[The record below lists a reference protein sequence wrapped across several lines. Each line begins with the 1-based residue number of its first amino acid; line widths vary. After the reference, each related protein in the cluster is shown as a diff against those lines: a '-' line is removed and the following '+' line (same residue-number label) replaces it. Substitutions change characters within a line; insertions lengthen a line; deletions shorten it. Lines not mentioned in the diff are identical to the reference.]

1 MKGDKKVIEILNS
14 LLARELT
21 VVSQYMVHAEMCDN
35 WGYGKLHDAI
45 QKRAKVEM
53 THAEKLIGRIIF
65 LEGIPIVSEL
75 EKMNIG
81 KDIPQMF
88 TNDHEVE
95 IDAVKRYNEGILV
108 CGNAKDYATR
118 EILEHILNDE
128 DGHVDNIEEVQNQI
142 KQMGIQMFLS
152 IQTG

>member
-1 MKGDKKVIEILNS
+1 
-14 LLARELT
+14 
-21 VVSQYMVHAEMCDN
+21 MVRAEMCDN

-53 THAEKLIGRIIF
+53 KHAEKLIGRIIF
-65 LEGIPIVSEL
+65 LEGIPVVSEL
-75 EKMNIG
+75 EKMHIES
-81 KDIPQMF
+81 DIPRVF
-88 TNDHEVE
+88 TSDHEAE
-95 IDAVKRYNEGILV
+95 IDAVKRYNEGILI

-118 EILEHILNDE
+118 EILEHISNDK
-128 DGHVDNIEEVQNQI
+128 DGHVYDIEEVQNQI